1 MCLYRGSLGLT
12 EESHVY
18 LNELCDACYS
28 FFFRDLS
35 YAGRRL
41 FTNKC
46 ILGEPG
52 DWIGRDEIGILG
64 DGIFS
69 GQVIERFSARIG
81 GAPGYL
87 LVLSSPGRRKLAAKN
102 LHFIPSNEDRCE
114 RFQDLSFKKVS
125 VKAIY
130 VTHYI

>member
-1 MCLYRGSLGLT
+1 MRRLLQ
-12 EESHVY
+12 
-18 LNELCDACYS
+18 

-52 DWIGRDEIGILG
+52 DGIGRDEIGISG

-69 GQVIERFSARIG
+69 GQIIERFSARIG

-114 RFQDLSFKKVS
+114 SF
-125 VKAIY
+125 
-130 VTHYI
+130 